1 MRRYVSIVHNVVGD
15 GRLVR
20 VDRDWS
26 FGNDCWKLRS

>member
-26 FGNDCWKLRS
+26 FGSDCWKLRS